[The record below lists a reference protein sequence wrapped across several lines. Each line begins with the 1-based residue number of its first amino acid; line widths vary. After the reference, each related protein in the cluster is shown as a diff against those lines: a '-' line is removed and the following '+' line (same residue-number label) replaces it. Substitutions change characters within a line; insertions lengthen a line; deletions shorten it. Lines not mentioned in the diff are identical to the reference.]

1 MLQMSMGCQWSSR
14 ACATSGISLASGLVA
29 LLLSAAILISGAT
42 ASIFQSGPDIQ
53 EAISRAGPG
62 DTIIVGAGEHSPF
75 EVNKPLN
82 ILAAGAE
89 IHAAVQKP
97 AITISS
103 DGVEI
108 SGFKIIGVG
117 KDTQLKFDYYMQNPE
132 AAAGKRLDL
141 PNSAIT
147 VKGDNIAISNT
158 TIFGAEAGVFADGSM
173 NITLLNDTFDS
184 CGSGAILKSLDP
196 GRIIACTFSKCDKY
210 GLDIEGCSE
219 FTIRNNRV
227 LNTVNAGMQ
236 LKESAR
242 CAVTDNLFSGNM
254 EGLALWNSTFI
265 DVLRNSADHNYY
277 GILLAESDNNTVMDN
292 NADENTRSEIV
303 KGFGVGISLQAN
315 SSRNVVEKN
324 KARKN
329 FNGIEATRGCKL
341 NAIYGNNASDN
352 THGLRMDKNY
362 NNLIFGNNFARNKID
377 AYENA
382 SRNTW
387 NNTTIGNFYDD
398 YKGKDRDNDGIG
410 DQPYPV
416 PGMESK
422 SVDSRPLSRP
432 YAALPADAV
441 ELRAETLTYARYSSV
456 EDEGAAPFK
465 VVNGAVVIQA
475 RGPSGPPEFPE
486 SKPIFD

>member
-1 MLQMSMGCQWSSR
+1 MLQMSMEWQWSSR
-14 ACATSGISLASGLVA
+14 ACGTSGINLALILVM
-29 LLLSAAILISGAT
+29 LILSAITLTAGAS
-42 ASIFQSGPDIQ
+42 AAIFQSGPDIQ

-75 EVNKPLN
+75 EVDKPLK

-89 IHAAVQKP
+89 VHAAVQKP

-103 DGVEI
+103 DGVSI
-108 SGFKIIGVG
+108 SGFRIDGVG

-141 PNSAIT
+141 PNSAI
-147 VKGDNIAISNT
+147 VVNGNNIAISNT
-158 TIFGAEAGVFADGSM
+158 TIFGAEAGIFADGRM

-196 GRIIACTFSKCDKY
+196 GKIIACTFSKCDKY
-210 GLDIEGCSE
+210 GLDIERCSE
-219 FTIRNNRV
+219 FTIRSNRV
-227 LNTVNAGMQ
+227 LDTVNAGVL
-236 LKESAR
+236 LKECAR
-242 CAVTDNLFSGNM
+242 SAVTDNLFSGNL
-254 EGLALWNSTFI
+254 EGLALWNSTLV

-277 GILLAESDNNTVMDN
+277 GILLAGSDNNTVMDN
-292 NADENTRSEIV
+292 NANENSRSEIV
-303 KGFGVGISLQAN
+303 SGFGIGISLQAN
-315 SSRNVVEKN
+315 SSWNVVAKN
-324 KARKN
+324 NARKN

-341 NAIYGNNASDN
+341 NVIYGNNASDN

-398 YKGKDRDNDGIG
+398 YKGKDRNNDGIG

-422 SVDSRPLSRP
+422 SVDSRPLIRP
-432 YAALPADAV
+432 FAPLSADAN
-441 ELRAETLTYARYSSV
+441 ELRAEPLMYARYSGI
-456 EDEGAAPFK
+456 EDEEAAPFK
-465 VVNGAVVIQA
+465 IVNGAVVIQA
-475 RGPSGPPEFPE
+475 RGPSGPPKFPE
-486 SKPIFD
+486 SKPIFG